1 MQPKYKTER
10 QLKARVFE
18 MANINKQLLDMLSFN
33 IQDLQS
39 GVESGLTA
47 EDCSVI
53 LERTLKLV
61 GEVTNGSNKI
71 TG

>member
-1 MQPKYKTER
+1 MKPKYKTER

-33 IQDLQS
+33 IQDLQT
-39 GVESGLTA
+39 GTETGLDAESCKT
-47 EDCSVI
+47 I

-61 GEVTNGSNKI
+61 KEVSNGSTQN
-71 TG
+71 

>member
-33 IQDLQS
+33 IQDLQG

-53 LERTLKLV
+53 LARTLKLV
-61 GEVTNGSNKI
+61 GEVTNGTNKI

>member
-33 IQDLQS
+33 IQDLQG

-47 EDCSVI
+47 EDCSII

-61 GEVTNGSNKI
+61 GEVTNGTNKI